1 MLTASH
7 KIKVKNIPKNSVVI
21 ATHAAI
27 YQKEKIESNL
37 GLLII
42 DEQHK
47 FGVKQRSFLGNQLN
61 LPHCLTMT
69 ATPIPRTIALTLL
82 GNLDISTIDSLP
94 KYRLPIKTFL
104 VPPPKINDCYHWIQN
119 QILTTGCQAFIV
131 CPFIE
136 LSETMTSVKSAVNEF
151 NQLVNFFPK
160 LKLSLLHGKMKS
172 NQRQEIISD
181 FQKNKTNI
189 LVTTPIIEVGV
200 DIPNATITIIQSAE
214 RFGLSQLHQL
224 RGRVGRGQAQSFC
237 YLFTDSTTSKAHD
250 RLKFLEKNTNG
261 LKIAE
266 YDLKIRG
273 PGETFSIAQHGF
285 PSLKL
290 ANFSDTQLIS
300 LGQKIITNLIK
311 DNNLN
316 FLTKDYSIKSNI
328 VNN

>member
-1 MLTASH
+1 MA
-7 KIKVKNIPKNSVVI
+7 
-21 ATHAAI
+21 
-27 YQKEKIESNL
+27 
-37 GLLII
+37 
-42 DEQHK
+42 
-47 FGVKQRSFLGNQLN
+47 
-61 LPHCLTMT
+61 
-69 ATPIPRTIALTLL
+69 
-82 GNLDISTIDSLP
+82 
-94 KYRLPIKTFL
+94 
-104 VPPPKINDCYHWIQN
+104 
-119 QILTTGCQAFIV
+119 
-131 CPFIE
+131 
-136 LSETMTSVKSAVNEF
+136 SVKSAVNEF

-160 LKLSLLHGKMKS
+160 LKLSLLHGKMKPD
-172 NQRQEIISD
+172 QRQKIISD

-300 LGQKIITNLIK
+300 LGQKIISQLILNKQFNLKSLIK
-311 DNNLN
+311 AKSIDTNIINN
-316 FLTKDYSIKSNI
+316 
-328 VNN
+328 